1 MEPVTVQL
9 PPYAE
14 LIGATV
20 DHWNDGYPV
29 IAVDYSDRVR
39 GNPGT
44 FHGGVLGGLAD
55 LAVTAT
61 LQARGIVGPDGRP
74 FVTLNTTIEFLRGG
88 LEMRTYARATII
100 RAGRRLACIKA
111 EIWQDDPQ
119 TPCAMAIVNCSPA

>member
-1 MEPVTVQL
+1 VAAVTVQL

-14 LIGATV
+14 LIGASV
-20 DHWNDGYPV
+20 DHWSDGYPV

-61 LQARGIVGPDGRP
+61 LQAMKLEGADGRP
-74 FVTLNTTIEFLRGG
+74 FEVLNTTIEYLRGG
-88 LEMRTYARATII
+88 LEKRTFARAAII
-100 RAGRRLACIKA
+100 RAGKRLACIKA
-111 EIWQDDPQ
+111 EIWQDDPVS
-119 TPCAMAIVNCSPA
+119 PCAIAIVNCSPA

>member
-1 MEPVTVQL
+1 MEAVTVDL

-14 LIGATV
+14 LIGATI
-20 DHWNDGYPV
+20 DHWSDGYPV
-29 IAVDYSDRVR
+29 IAVNYSVRVC

-61 LQARGIVGPDGRP
+61 LQARNLVGPDGAP
-74 FVTLNTTIEFLRGG
+74 FATLNATIEYLRGG

-100 RAGRRLACIKA
+100 RSGRRLACIKA
-111 EIWQDDPQ
+111 EIWQDDPAS
-119 TPCAMAIVNCSPA
+119 PCAIAIVNCSPA